1 MRFIHTADW
10 HLGRSFYN
18 FSLIDDQAYVLNQ
31 LVDLARETQ
40 PDLLIIAGDIYDR
53 AFPPTEAVE
62 LLDDVLCRLIL
73 DLKLPIIIIGGN
85 HDSPLRLE
93 FGARLMESQRL
104 YVFSKLS
111 NRIQLIDMFDKEGKV
126 TFFPIP
132 YAEPSNTAEFFKNPE
147 LINHEKALRQW
158 ITLFGDKHF
167 PGDRTVLINHGFVA
181 GSVVTESERP
191 LDVGGA
197 EVISEQ
203 CFDDFDYVALG
214 HLHCSQTLGKKGQI
228 HYPGSLL
235 KYSFSEVNQNKGV
248 KLVEM
253 DKSGKTQVK
262 EIHLIPKHDVR
273 CVEGSIEDFLL
284 GKVNI
289 GNHEDYIQVKL
300 LDTGAVFDAM
310 NRLREIFP
318 NLVTIDHPGL
328 MPSGD
333 NNGRVDYRKKE
344 LVGLF
349 GDFYK
354 FVTNEELTNEQT
366 TAFTNIVNNLR
377 ERERQQ

>member
-132 YAEPSNTAEFFKNPE
+132 YAEPSNTA
-147 LINHEKALRQW
+147 
-158 ITLFGDKHF
+158 
-167 PGDRTVLINHGFVA
+167 
-181 GSVVTESERP
+181 
-191 LDVGGA
+191 
-197 EVISEQ
+197 
-203 CFDDFDYVALG
+203 
-214 HLHCSQTLGKKGQI
+214 
-228 HYPGSLL
+228 
-235 KYSFSEVNQNKGV
+235 NK
-248 KLVEM
+248 
-253 DKSGKTQVK
+253 
-262 EIHLIPKHDVR
+262 P
-273 CVEGSIEDFLL
+273 
-284 GKVNI
+284 
-289 GNHEDYIQVKL
+289 
-300 LDTGAVFDAM
+300 
-310 NRLREIFP
+310 
-318 NLVTIDHPGL
+318 
-328 MPSGD
+328 
-333 NNGRVDYRKKE
+333 
-344 LVGLF
+344 
-349 GDFYK
+349 
-354 FVTNEELTNEQT
+354 
-366 TAFTNIVNNLR
+366 
-377 ERERQQ
+377 

>member
-1 MRFIHTADW
+1 
-10 HLGRSFYN
+10 
-18 FSLIDDQAYVLNQ
+18 
-31 LVDLARETQ
+31 
-40 PDLLIIAGDIYDR
+40 
-53 AFPPTEAVE
+53 
-62 LLDDVLCRLIL
+62 
-73 DLKLPIIIIGGN
+73 
-85 HDSPLRLE
+85 
-93 FGARLMESQRL
+93 
-104 YVFSKLS
+104 
-111 NRIQLIDMFDKEGKV
+111 
-126 TFFPIP
+126 
-132 YAEPSNTAEFFKNPE
+132 
-147 LINHEKALRQW
+147 
-158 ITLFGDKHF
+158 
-167 PGDRTVLINHGFVA
+167 
-181 GSVVTESERP
+181 
-191 LDVGGA
+191 
-197 EVISEQ
+197 
-203 CFDDFDYVALG
+203 
-214 HLHCSQTLGKKGQI
+214 
-228 HYPGSLL
+228 
-235 KYSFSEVNQNKGV
+235 
-248 KLVEM
+248 M